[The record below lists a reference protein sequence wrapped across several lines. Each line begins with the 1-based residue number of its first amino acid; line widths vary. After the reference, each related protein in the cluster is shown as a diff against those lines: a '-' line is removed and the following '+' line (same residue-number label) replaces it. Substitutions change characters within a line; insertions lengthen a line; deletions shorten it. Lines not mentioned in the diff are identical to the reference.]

1 MTYSEE
7 YKLMRE
13 YVRNRELILEALPEG
28 SSKATDGLNALRDQY
43 AKLLLNHKIRSKT
56 EPGRKLRVMK
66 KRMEDMFTLL
76 NLWQQYIDV
85 IYASDAQLSLMEFNK
100 IQGDGLDDD
109 GKRKSSFASKQ

>member
-1 MTYSEE
+1 MERKNIFLQPLYRDLKVAIKNMTYSEE

-13 YVRNRELILEALPEG
+13 YVRNRALILEALPEG
-28 SSKATDGLNALRDQY
+28 SSKANDGLNALRDQY

-76 NLWQQYIDV
+76 NLW
-85 IYASDAQLSLMEFNK
+85 
-100 IQGDGLDDD
+100 
-109 GKRKSSFASKQ
+109 